1 MTETSDNGAPKWK
14 QLCNAALAELD
25 PTKLPIRIAEA
36 RRAVLDRIEDNF
48 SGSANDDHQALRNAL
63 EALNALQ
70 AIVKRETIQ
79 HEISEQ
85 RKPGS

>member
-1 MTETSDNGAPKWK
+1 MSDTSGNGAPKWK

-25 PTKLPIRIAEA
+25 PAKLPERIAEA

-63 EALNALQ
+63 EALTALQ
-70 AIVKRETIQ
+70 AVVKRDTIQ
-79 HEISEQ
+79 REIEEQ
-85 RKPGS
+85 CKTGS